1 MAIIKCPEC
10 GHQISDKAP
19 TCPHCGV
26 EIAGKI
32 TKCPNCGQTYFNE
45 ETTCPFCHATDKV
58 SNSDGK
64 IRQIASDNSE
74 IGLQNDT
81 KTDSAL
87 SSQKQTSLPQKT
99 DKVNKQGSDDK
110 KCNKSSKT
118 ILIVSLIIAVVIVI
132 VFMVVYQNAKSK
144 EEQEKYDFALN
155 SNEIEVAKEYLYNFK
170 DAPQEHIDSITAHL
184 QLLLKQNQNWTDA
197 VVSGSRTALV
207 EFLKAYPNSIHA
219 KEAADKIDSIDWE
232 QCLKL
237 NTPEAYQTYIDT
249 HSDGLH
255 YGEALTFLNKL
266 KASEVT
272 LEERL
277 TISGIF
283 HDFFIS
289 INTRNENTLTTHFGE
304 SINFLGKQDATRND
318 VVSFMDK
325 LYKDNVESMVWSIP
339 GSYEIRKK
347 ETGDGLYEY
356 DTTFM
361 AEQKVN
367 NVDGTEMTNTF
378 HITAV
383 VNPDGKIT
391 EMSMSRIVE

>member
-19 TCPHCGV
+19 VCPNCGI

-32 TKCPNCGQTYFNE
+32 ITCPNCGETYFNSE
-45 ETTCPFCHATDKV
+45 GSCPHCHNAAPAGNMEQTPGLTPPDNEDKKKNNKTV
-58 SNSDGK
+58 Y
-64 IRQIASDNSE
+64 IASVVIAIAI
-74 IGLQNDT
+74 IGACAYFYTSAQNGKEQDEYEY
-81 KTDSAL
+81 AMR
-87 SSQKQTSLPQKT
+87 
-99 DKVNKQGSDDK
+99 SDDP
-110 KCNKSSKT
+110 T
-118 ILIVSLIIAVVIVI
+118 IL
-132 VFMVVYQNAKSK
+132 QT
-144 EEQEKYDFALN
+144 
-155 SNEIEVAKEYLYNFK
+155 YLANYK
-170 DAPQEHIDSITAHL
+170 DAPQEHIDSINAHL
-184 QLLLKQNQNWTDA
+184 QILIQQDQEWIDA
-197 VVSGSRTALV
+197 LVSGSKAALN
-207 EFLKAYPNSIHA
+207 EYLDKHPDSPHRQ
-219 KEAADKIDSIDWE
+219 EALSKIDSIDWE

-237 NTPEAYQTYIDT
+237 NTLEAYQTYIDT

-318 VVSFMDK
+318 VVSFMNK

>member
-32 TKCPNCGQTYFNE
+32 IKCPNCGQTYFNE

-74 IGLQNDT
+74 IELQNDT

-197 VVSGSRTALV
+197 VVSGSRTALA

-237 NTPEAYQTYIDT
+237 NTLEAYQTYIDT

-318 VVSFMDK
+318 VVSFMNK